1 MSYKHS
7 FLERARNELLDAWI
21 WYEERDKKVWATGLR
36 MKFTNVFM
44 KLNNILNVTL
54 NEKNLIGKTMIKTF
68 PYLIIYRID
77 KKDTLIIISSI
88 FHGKRNP
95 KKKYKK

>member
-1 MSYKHS
+1 MSYKHI

-21 WYEERDKKVWATGLR
+21 WYEERQEGLGDRLR

-88 FHGKRNP
+88 FHGK
-95 KKKYKK
+95 KKS

>member
-1 MSYKHS
+1 MSYKHI

-21 WYEERDKKVWATGLR
+21 WYEERQEGLGDRLR

>member
-1 MSYKHS
+1 MSYKHI

-21 WYEERDKKVWATGLR
+21 WYEERQEGLGDGLR

-88 FHGKRNP
+88 FHGK
-95 KKKYKK
+95 KKS